1 MKVNA
6 KKFPEIFY
14 WTQGNS
20 VSKYALKEKHL
31 SHKLY
36 AIVTLNVIK
45 TV

>member
-1 MKVNA
+1 MLR
-6 KKFPEIFY
+6 KFPEIFY
-14 WTQGNS
+14 LTQGNS

-36 AIVTLNVIK
+36 KLYALVTLNVIK